1 MKICTTIFVM
11 TASVSVLSAC
21 TESDPEPPTTS
32 KANSYTTKHNQPMA
46 VAVSILHQE
55 NSYSITNRFLG
66 LVSASQQANLGFERS
81 GKISSIHVQVG
92 DKVSKGQVLIKL
104 DTDMLES
111 QQKQIQA
118 QQSRIK
124 AELDLANK
132 KLQRQNHL
140 KSKGFS
146 SDANIDDLTSQI
158 DVLKAN
164 ALELNERLKAN
175 LLEQEKSILTA
186 PYSGVISSRFI
197 SLGDIVTLSSPT
209 ITLLSD
215 EKPELHVGIPTK
227 YRSALAKQTQFE
239 VDINDQHY
247 SIERIN
253 PEAEVNK
260 QSRTV
265 NLHFELPETQHWM
278 NGQIGYLIFQES
290 QPISGFWV
298 PLSALTNGIRGTWNV
313 YVIVSNKDHLTTE
326 RRSVEII
333 YANSHQ
339 AYIRGAIYNNEKL
352 VTEGLHRIVP
362 GQDISIATKEPVLS
376 SVSSNQGALEA
387 QQ

>member
-1 MKICTTIFVM
+1 MKFCTAILM
-11 TASVSVLSAC
+11 MIVSVTMLSAC
-21 TESDPEPPTTS
+21 TESDPEPPATS
-32 KANSYTTKHNQPMA
+32 KATPDTINNNPPMT
-46 VAVSILHQE
+46 VSVSILHQE
-55 NSYSITNRFLG
+55 NSYPITHRFLG
-66 LVSASQQANLGFERS
+66 LVSANQQANLGFERS
-81 GKISSIHVQVG
+81 GKVSSIHVQIG
-92 DKVSKGQVLIKL
+92 EKVSKGQVLIKL

-118 QQSRIK
+118 QQSRIR

-132 KLQRQNHL
+132 KLQRQSHL

-146 SDANIDDLTSQI
+146 ADANIDDLTSQI

-175 LLEQEKSILTA
+175 LLEQQKSILTA

-209 ITLLSD
+209 VTLLSD

-227 YRSALAKQTQFE
+227 YRTALAKQTQFE
-239 VDINDQHY
+239 VDINDQRY

-253 PEAEVNK
+253 SGAEVDK

-265 NLHFELPETQHWM
+265 NLHFELPETQNWV
-278 NGQIGYLIFQES
+278 NGQIGYLVFQES

-313 YVIVSNKDHLTTE
+313 YVVVPNEEHLTTE
-326 RRSVEII
+326 RRSIEVI
-333 YANSHQ
+333 YANSHH
-339 AYIRGAIYNNEKL
+339 AYIRGAISNDEKF

-362 GQDISIATKEPVLS
+362 GQDISIATKDPVLS
-376 SVSSNQGALEA
+376 SASPSQGALEA